1 MPQSQTATLYLEVTY
16 DPELTD
22 AESLAKAMDIL
33 METALS
39 TPDLL
44 DDYGNPGVGPFYATG
59 RKSSRHV
66 ATLDV
71 SDPDT
76 EALVAVEIRKTEGGY
91 LVGIDGS
98 YLEQEVG
105 PVYDP
110 CDFGVE
116 LSIDEEEETNE

>member
-1 MPQSQTATLYLEVTY
+1 MPNRLTATLYLEVTY

-22 AESLAKAMDIL
+22 AESLAKAMDVVL
-33 METALS
+33 ETALS

-44 DDYGNPGVGPFYATG
+44 DDYGKPGVGPFFATG
-59 RKSSRHV
+59 KRSSRHV
-66 ATLDV
+66 TTLDII
-71 SDPDT
+71 DPDT
-76 EALVAVEIRKTEGGY
+76 KQPVAVEIRKTEGGY

-116 LSIDEEEETNE
+116 LSINDDEETNE